1 MSSAKFG
8 EKCIVSSI
16 DPSTLDRAA
25 LLLRLL
31 LLITW
36 KYGYDITITSAINK
50 SYLVL
55 KSRPLSDPNSAMW
68 FLQYRCG
75 YQNDFL
81 FDEINSGE
89 PLIKVRLSERGQE

>member
-1 MSSAKFG
+1 MKFG
-8 EKCIVSSI
+8 MATSTQSTPCI

-55 KSRPLSDPNSAMW
+55 KSTNKKYTIRTRKANTCITILPS
-68 FLQYRCG
+68 Y
-75 YQNDFL
+75 
-81 FDEINSGE
+81 
-89 PLIKVRLSERGQE
+89 KKK